1 MRYSQHDADMAMS
14 TTEILSEPVED
25 LAPGTTFA
33 DRYQVIEE
41 LGKGGMGK
49 VYKVFDTQIKETVS
63 LKLIK
68 PEIAVEKKTIQ
79 RFQNEIRL
87 ARKISHKHIC
97 RLYHLGKEGE
107 THYIT
112 MEYVPGQDLKRLLK
126 MHDWL
131 NMDTVVRWGRQ
142 ICEGLIEAH
151 EQGIIHRDLKSSNV
165 MVDREGNVRI
175 MDFGLAHNLRDEE
188 LTQVRGIVGTPEYMS
203 PEQVEAKEIDH
214 RSDIYSLG
222 VILYELTTG
231 RVPFKG
237 DTALHTAVKHKT
249 ETPSRP
255 SQWNGAVPERLSRV
269 ILKCLE
275 KEKRNRYQSVKELRA
290 ALDQVQEE
298 VSTQTATSFPE
309 PLILRGPSSWVRFR
323 WPWLV
328 VFILI
333 AASLSLRLFF
343 WDFQSAAAVPRAA
356 NKMLVVLPFE
366 NLGPPEDEYFAD
378 GLTEEITSRLSFLHG
393 LNVISRVSAKLYK
406 NSEMTSKQIGEEL
419 GVDYV
424 LEGTVRW
431 DRGAD
436 SQGRVRVTQELIRV
450 VDDTHIWAESYDRII
465 DDIFSV
471 QGEIA
476 ESVALQLDLTVLEP
490 EREALKSRPTR
501 NVQAY
506 NNYLK
511 AVKHADT
518 GWNNA
523 DGVEF
528 EEAVRLLD
536 LAVELDPD
544 FMDAYTSLA
553 KTHLWSYNLGID
565 PSEARL
571 EMAQQAVRRVQELAG
586 GSPEAEEAEALY
598 LYWGERDYEQALEI
612 FKRVQRSRPNQPY
625 TYVGYIERLLGHWEK
640 AHAIMQGAFRLDPRN
655 CDLAYEIS
663 RNYICFGEYD
673 RAREWLEASL
683 EINPNYYYAQLWQA
697 LLPLVAEGDLER
709 TEALLTAL
717 PDNRLTAYFHFRVAQ
732 LERNYQEALAIMEGT
747 EFEAFRSRFFYIPKN
762 LAIASVYFALHEAD
776 LMRFHLDAAQIALEQ
791 AQERFPRDPRL
802 HAALGYVYAYQGKKE
817 AALRQAS
824 IAMQRRPVARDAFDG
839 PRYVLDMAQICMILG
854 EHEEALNR
862 LEELVALPTRLLV
875 TGPVLRIDPVWDP
888 VRESPRFQ
896 QMLEAVGGGK

>member
-1 MRYSQHDADMAMS
+1 MAMS
-14 TTEILSEPVED
+14 TTEILSVPVED
-25 LAPGTTFA
+25 LAPGVTFA

-41 LGKGGMGK
+41 LGRGGMGK

-68 PEIAVEKKTIQ
+68 HEIAVEEKTIQ

-97 RLYHLGKEGE
+97 RLYHLGKEGG

-126 MHDWL
+126 MNEWL
-131 NMDTVVRWGRQ
+131 NVETVLRWARQ
-142 ICEGLIEAH
+142 ICDGLIEAH

-175 MDFGLAHNLRDEE
+175 MDFGLARNLRDEE
-188 LTQVRGIVGTPEYMS
+188 LTQVRGIIGTPEYMS

-222 VILYELTTG
+222 VILYELATG
-231 RVPFKG
+231 QVPFKG

-249 ETPSRP
+249 ETPPRP
-255 SQWNGAVPERLSRV
+255 TQWNGAVPERLSRI

-275 KEKRNRYQSVKELRA
+275 KDKRNRYQTVKDLRT

-298 VSTQTATSFPE
+298 VSTQTVSSFPE
-309 PLILRGPSSWVRFR
+309 PLILRGPPSRIHFR

-333 AASLSLRLFF
+333 AASLTLRLFF
-343 WDFQSAAAVPRAA
+343 WDFQGAVAAPHTA
-356 NKMLVVLPFE
+356 NTMLVVLPFE

-378 GLTEEITSRLSFLHG
+378 GLTEEITSRLSILHG

-431 DRGAD
+431 DRGQDD
-436 SQGRVRVTQELIRV
+436 SGRVRVTQELIRV
-450 VDDTHIWAESYDRII
+450 VDDTHIWAESYDRVI
-465 DDIFSV
+465 DDIFAV

-476 ESVALQLDLTVLEP
+476 ESVAVQLDLTVLEP
-490 EREALKSRPTR
+490 EREALKHRHTQ
-501 NVQAY
+501 NLQAY
-506 NNYLK
+506 NNYYK
-511 AVKHADT
+511 AVKHADA

-523 DGVEF
+523 DGEEF
-528 EEAVRLLD
+528 EEAIRLLN
-536 LAVELDPD
+536 LAVELDPG
-544 FMDAYTSLA
+544 FMAAYTTLA
-553 KTHLWSYNLGID
+553 ETHLWSYNLGID
-565 PSEARL
+565 PSDERLDMAR
-571 EMAQQAVRRVQELAG
+571 QAVAQVQELAG

-598 LYWGERDYEQALEI
+598 LYWGERDYDRALEI
-612 FKRVQRSRPNQPY
+612 FKQVQRSRPNRPY
-625 TYVGYIERLLGHWEK
+625 SYVGYIERLLGHWEE
-640 AHAIMQGAFRLDPRN
+640 AHTFMQEAFRLDPRN

-663 RNYICFGEYD
+663 RNHICFGEYD
-673 RAREWLEASL
+673 RARQWLETSL

-697 LLPLVAEGDLER
+697 LLPLVAEGDIER
-709 TEALLTAL
+709 TEALVTAL
-717 PDNRLTAYFHFRVAQ
+717 PDNRLTAYFHFQIAMM
-732 LERNYQEALAIMEGT
+732 ERNYQEALTILENS

-762 LAIASVYFALHEAD
+762 LAIATVYFALQEED
-776 LMRFHLDAAQIALEQ
+776 LMNFHLDAARIVLEQ
-791 AQERFPRDPRL
+791 NLERFPRDPRL
-802 HAALGYVYAYQGKKE
+802 HAALGRVFAFQGERE
-817 AALRQAS
+817 AALRQGE
-824 IAMQRRPVARDAFDG
+824 IAMQRRQVERDAFDG

-875 TGPVLRIDPVWDP
+875 TGPVLRIDPTWDP
-888 VRESPRFQ
+888 LRSLPRFQ
-896 QMLEAVGGGK
+896 RVLEAADSRGRTVDRE